1 MPISE
6 NIWGEICSCH
16 SPPYPSLSSA
26 NKGEEGLR
34 PDIIR
39 SIQAF
44 PLIISPRPNCVLQQK
59 LTSLLFSDRLPCGPF
74 LIIHVLPVPHPL
86 WPPIQQRPF
95 LAALTIVNLHLEMHM
110 CVCNFVQ
117 KIHVCIF
124 SSNFCIVY
132 LYQPHMCIST
142 ELLQMRVHL
151 YVTSYLTKCDG
162 SLPPPALGFFCPN
175 CALNKWIFSIAFNLP
190 IGGLISCSV
199 DWFGHPNVSAQ
210 LTDWVINQ
218 PIGEHSNI
226 ELLPI
231 AKKYFVIL

>member
-1 MPISE
+1 M
-6 NIWGEICSCH
+6 GEGGGLWDRHLSR
-16 SPPYPSLSSA
+16 PSSYHLPHL
-26 NKGEEGLR
+26 KGTKLMA
-34 PDIIR
+34 
-39 SIQAF
+39 AF
-44 PLIISPRPNCVLQQK
+44 SQPL
-59 LTSLLFSDRLPCGPF
+59 DRLPCGPF

-110 CVCNFVQ
+110 CACANLCKRYMCAF
-117 KIHVCIF
+117 F

-175 CALNKWIFSIAFNLP
+175 CALNK
-190 IGGLISCSV
+190 
-199 DWFGHPNVSAQ
+199 
-210 LTDWVINQ
+210 
-218 PIGEHSNI
+218 
-226 ELLPI
+226 
-231 AKKYFVIL
+231 